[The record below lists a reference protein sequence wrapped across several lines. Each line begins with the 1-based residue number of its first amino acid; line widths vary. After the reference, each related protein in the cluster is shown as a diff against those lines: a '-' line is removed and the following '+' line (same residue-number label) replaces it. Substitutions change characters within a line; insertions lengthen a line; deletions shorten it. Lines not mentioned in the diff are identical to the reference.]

1 MPVSRKRKKSQKSTT
16 AARAERRR
24 SHAQRV
30 RLTSSL
36 AALLTVQEEGTARRV
51 DLARPPAAGLAVAL
65 LESAQSGT
73 ALEDEICARLGPLL
87 AGLGAE
93 PMETAVGPD
102 HLAVALL
109 DDLEDRGDGP
119 RAVEVR
125 RAVAAIMPLPLRD
138 RIDAAGTTPEIAG
151 EVLWTRD
158 RYGSRFAI
166 VAPLTV
172 PDGPV
177 RWYLWDVEAGDCTPR
192 PAHAGFYASPE
203 EALAAWQVAAGVF
216 AAGGT
221 SWRRIDDSRL
231 LTGLLPK
238 PERFGPLGGETAGQF
253 AEYHR
258 CRRLAEVVLGLPRV
272 LAFGSVR
279 TALDDGP
286 KAFGVWLRT
295 RPEYPVPEIFLI
307 EELFEVWPSELEE
320 LFDTCSPHRVAAVA
334 AQLDGDLR
342 ELLPAWVTWLAE
354 RTRLPAGLRDRSLAV
369 LSGTPDIGDPLCR

>member
-36 AALLTVQEEGTARRV
+36 AAILTAQEEGAARRV
-51 DLARPPAAGLAVAL
+51 DSARPHAAGLTGDL
-65 LESAQSGT
+65 LASAQTGT

-93 PMETAVGPD
+93 PIDTFVGPD
-102 HLAVALL
+102 HLAQALIE
-109 DDLEDRGDGP
+109 DLRERGDEP
-119 RAVEVR
+119 RVTEVR
-125 RAVAAIMPLPLRD
+125 RAVAAIMPLPLRES
-138 RIDAAGTTPEIAG
+138 IDADVTTPETAG

-166 VAPLTV
+166 VAPLTT

-177 RWYLWDVEAGDCTPR
+177 RWYLWDVEAGDFTPR

-203 EALAAWQVAAGVF
+203 EALAAWQVAAGGF

-231 LTGLLPK
+231 LAALLPK

-258 CRRLAEVVLGLPRV
+258 CRRLAEVLLTLPRV
-272 LAFGSVR
+272 LAFDPVR

-286 KAFGVWLRT
+286 AAFGAWLRT
-295 RPEYPVPEIFLI
+295 RPEYPVPEMFLI
-307 EELFEVWPSELEE
+307 EELFEVWPSEVEE
-320 LFDTCSPHRVAAVA
+320 LFDTCSPHRVASAA
-334 AQLDGDLR
+334 AQLDDDLR

-354 RTRLPAGLRDRSLAV
+354 RTRLPAELRDRSLAV
-369 LSGTPDIGDPLCR
+369 LSAG